1 MSKCPCRKET
11 DPYDLLICLAPPAG
25 EYETAIQLGEN
36 LRLVINNTGLYIR
49 RISTDE
55 FLPYI
60 NTYDKKI
67 DKETLKAYNITQE
80 KINTL
85 ICKNIQ
91 NLEDAALHG
100 STKAKDLLETC
111 NQLIEEIREKYC
123 K

>member
-11 DPYDLLICLAPPAG
+11 DPYDLLICLAHPAG
-25 EYETAIQLGEN
+25 EYETVIQLGEN

-60 NTYDKKI
+60 STYDKKI
-67 DKETLKAYNITQE
+67 NKETLKAYNITQE
-80 KINTL
+80 KIKTL

-100 STKAKDLLETC
+100 SIKANNLLEAC
-111 NQLIEEIREKYC
+111 NQLVEEIQEKYC